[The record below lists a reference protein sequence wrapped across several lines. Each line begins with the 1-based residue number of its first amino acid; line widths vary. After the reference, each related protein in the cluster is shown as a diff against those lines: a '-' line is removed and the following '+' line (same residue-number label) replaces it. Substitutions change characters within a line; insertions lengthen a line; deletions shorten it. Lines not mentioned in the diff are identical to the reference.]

1 MARSRTRHT
10 PRTPAL
16 AAGLAV
22 GAVLVATASARLIL
36 TRQAAVA
43 RRRIGKPLGE
53 IPLDADRVWRPK
65 RGGTP
70 VELLMVGDSIAAG
83 LGAERPKDVLG
94 ARIAKSVAGFLQRPV
109 RLRTAAQ
116 VGAESQDLARQI
128 DWLPET
134 YRPDVAVVIVG
145 GNDVTHRVPV
155 ASAAADLADAITRL
169 RARGAEVVVGTCPDL
184 GALRAVPQPLRSL
197 GAQASRQLARAQAV
211 AGERA
216 GARVVS
222 LRRAVGHLFVAH
234 PDDMFSID
242 RFHPS
247 ALGYRRTADA
257 LAPEVVAA
265 LAGAASAPT
274 DAPSTPVALA
284 SPATRAQNVRMTLH
298 VRTTLPQN
306 GPATAIELTD
316 AQVEELGGGKR
327 AAVVV
332 RIGERVA
339 RLRLGVMGGKNLIG
353 MSKAA
358 RAELGV
364 EIGDTVEASIDLDSA
379 EREITVPDD
388 LAAALDA
395 DGLRAAF
402 DALAPSRRKEIVRGV
417 TEAKQAATRERRIAA
432 AVDSLG

>member
-1 MARSRTRHT
+1 
-10 PRTPAL
+10 
-16 AAGLAV
+16 
-22 GAVLVATASARLIL
+22 
-36 TRQAAVA
+36 
-43 RRRIGKPLGE
+43 
-53 IPLDADRVWRPK
+53 
-65 RGGTP
+65 
-70 VELLMVGDSIAAG
+70 
-83 LGAERPKDVLG
+83 
-94 ARIAKSVAGFLQRPV
+94 
-109 RLRTAAQ
+109 
-116 VGAESQDLARQI
+116 
-128 DWLPET
+128 
-134 YRPDVAVVIVG
+134 
-145 GNDVTHRVPV
+145 
-155 ASAAADLADAITRL
+155 
-169 RARGAEVVVGTCPDL
+169 
-184 GALRAVPQPLRSL
+184 
-197 GAQASRQLARAQAV
+197 
-211 AGERA
+211 
-216 GARVVS
+216 
-222 LRRAVGHLFVAH
+222 
-234 PDDMFSID
+234 
-242 RFHPS
+242 
-247 ALGYRRTADA
+247 
-257 LAPEVVAA
+257 
-265 LAGAASAPT
+265 
-274 DAPSTPVALA
+274 
-284 SPATRAQNVRMTLH
+284 MTLH

-364 EIGDTVEASIDLDSA
+364 EIGDTVEASIELDSA